1 MFFFLFFHMA
11 PHKSGVSEWR
21 TCFQQN
27 VDFNL
32 WSKIVPP
39 TYVSICMY
47 LALFIFQFLE
57 QCFKIK
63 RIKGLTALWIND
75 RDLLPIISIFRKVH
89 SARPPALSGC
99 TSYFLPRKLSTSQR
113 SKCQIVMAF
122 TISLSLVLRTNQDRL
137 VVGYNFL
144 GKDLSIRFL
153 TGIVT
158 IH

>member
-1 MFFFLFFHMA
+1 MGFFLFFHMA

-99 TSYFLPRKLSTSQR
+99 TSYFLYQENCQLLKDRNAR
-113 SKCQIVMAF
+113 SWWHSLFHFLWFYVQIK
-122 TISLSLVLRTNQDRL
+122 I
-137 VVGYNFL
+137 G
-144 GKDLSIRFL
+144 
-153 TGIVT
+153 
-158 IH
+158 

>member
-89 SARPPALSGC
+89 SARPPASTQRL
-99 TSYFLPRKLSTSQR
+99 YFLFLIPRKLSTSQR
-113 SKCQIVMAF
+113 SWWHSLFHFLWFYVQIK
-122 TISLSLVLRTNQDRL
+122 I
-137 VVGYNFL
+137 G
-144 GKDLSIRFL
+144 
-153 TGIVT
+153 
-158 IH
+158 